1 MTTTHVDADALEL
14 EALGRKYAGLVHQA
28 RVEGLGRRLR
38 DRAIQV
44 GVRRSI
50 ALAGGRKLTLWLADG
65 TVLRLHLYWPE
76 RREVA
81 SVCAIDWDDRI
92 GWAIDL
98 TLSNGDT
105 SRVYA
110 WRVRHDHPRPAIRR

>member
-1 MTTTHVDADALEL
+1 MSATHADADAIEL
-14 EALGRKYAGLVHQA
+14 EALGRKYVGLVHQA

-38 DRAIQV
+38 NRDAQI

-50 ALAGGRKLTLWLADG
+50 SLAGGRKLTLWLQDG
-65 TVLRLHLYWPE
+65 TALRLHLYWPE
-76 RREVA
+76 RRPVA
-81 SVCAIDWDDRI
+81 SLCGIEWDDQI

-98 TLSNGDT
+98 TVGNGHT

-110 WRVRHDHPRPAIRR
+110 WRVRHDHP